1 MFPSKSRMSNS
12 SLSVPII
19 KDTTIDITENNNAN
33 VFCKYYSS
41 VANLLKTK
49 ARPIK
54 DFAWVSPLEITNTAD
69 KEFNFEYG
77 LKIFIEKEVRSL

>member
-12 SLSVPII
+12 SLSVPVI

-33 VFCKYYSS
+33 IFCKYYSS
-41 VANLLKTK
+41 VADLLKTK

-54 DFAWVSPLEITNTAD
+54 DFAWGSRLEITSTAD
-69 KEFNFEYG
+69 KEFNFQYG
-77 LKIFIEKEVRSL
+77 LKIFIEREVRSL